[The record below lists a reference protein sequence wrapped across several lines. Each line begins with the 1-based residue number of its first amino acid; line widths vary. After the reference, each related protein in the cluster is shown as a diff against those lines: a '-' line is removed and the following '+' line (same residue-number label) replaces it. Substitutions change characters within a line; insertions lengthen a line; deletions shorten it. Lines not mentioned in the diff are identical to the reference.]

1 MMLSACIFDL
11 DGVVCHTDEYHYLA
25 WKRLCDFLGLR
36 FDRPL
41 NEQLRGVS
49 RRESLE
55 IILSHNDISLSEDA
69 LRDAMD
75 RKNAWYREFLERM
88 TPADLEP
95 DVRPALTEL
104 HAMGLRLALG
114 SSSRNARL
122 ILDRLGLF
130 DMFDAVAD
138 GTMISR
144 SKPDPEVFLKAAALI
159 GIEPSRCV
167 VVEDA
172 LSGIHAAKAAGMRCI
187 AYRLHSPELE
197 DSIPHAE
204 RFGEI
209 VELVKSGISERK

>member
-1 MMLSACIFDL
+1 MLSACIFDL

-41 NEQLRGVS
+41 NERLRGVS

-55 IILSHNDISLSEDA
+55 IILRHNDISLSEDV

-75 RKNAWYREFLERM
+75 RKNVWYREFLERM

-95 DVRPALTEL
+95 DVRPALAEL

-122 ILDRLGLF
+122 ILDHLGLF

-138 GTMISR
+138 GTMISK
-144 SKPDPEVFLKAAALI
+144 SKPDPEVFLKAAELV

-172 LSGIHAAKAAGMRCI
+172 LSGIQAAKAAGMRCI

-197 DSIPHAE
+197 DSVPHAE

-209 VELVKSGISERK
+209 VELVKSGMD